1 MFKYLTGTLNKFI
14 LIIICIFIKFQLN
27 AIYENVRGTLEGVMA
42 KGQLSS
48 DSATYLWAKLLSD
61 GLILNV
67 INYVFYIII
76 FWAVFKIGLTIYSN
90 RNAIS
95 AMNSI
100 VGKKLF

>member
-1 MFKYLTGTLNKFI
+1 MFKYLTGTLGKFI
-14 LIIICIFIKFQLN
+14 TIVICIFVKFQLD
-27 AIYENVRGTLEGVMA
+27 AMHESVRGTLESIIA